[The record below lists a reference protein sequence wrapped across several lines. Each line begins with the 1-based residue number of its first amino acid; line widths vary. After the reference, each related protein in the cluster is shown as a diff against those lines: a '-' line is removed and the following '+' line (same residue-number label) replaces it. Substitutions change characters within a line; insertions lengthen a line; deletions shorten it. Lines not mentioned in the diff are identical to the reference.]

1 MDFMDKLK
9 NSAKNI
15 GDMAQDLAK
24 TAGDKAQDLA
34 RAAQEKTAYIKEL
47 SALKGE
53 IREQTGLITESKQQ
67 IAEQVLVL
75 LADGQT
81 EFSDEI
87 KQLANAV
94 TLAKAK
100 IAELEA
106 KIEDLKAAADA
117 KNPEL
122 AQELSKAIA
131 EIDREQAVDIKA
143 VADDCEDTDEK
154 AAEEK
159 ATEEKATEYV
169 TLKTE

>member
-1 MDFMDKLK
+1 MAFMDKLK
-9 NSAKNI
+9 NSAKNL

-34 RAAQEKTAYIKEL
+34 RAAQERSAYMKEL

-53 IREQTGLITESKQQ
+53 IREQVSMIAQNKEQ

-75 LADGQT
+75 LADGKT
-81 EFSDEI
+81 ELPDEV
-87 KQLANAV
+87 KELANAV
-94 TLAKAK
+94 TMAKAK

-117 KNPEL
+117 NNPEL

-131 EIDREQAVDIKA
+131 EIDREQAVDIKP
-143 VADDCEDTDEK
+143 ADAAEEK
-154 AAEEK
+154 AAEE
-159 ATEEKATEYV
+159 TETEYV
-169 TLKTE
+169 TLNTK

>member
-47 SALKGE
+47 SALKAE
-53 IREQTGLITESKQQ
+53 IREQAGMIAQNKGQ
-67 IAEQVLVL
+67 IAEQVLAL
-75 LADGQT
+75 LEDGQT

-100 IAELEA
+100 ISELEA
-106 KIEDLKAAADA
+106 KIEDLKAAASA

-143 VADDCEDTDEK
+143 AET
-154 AAEEK
+154 AEEK
-159 ATEEKATEYV
+159 ADEENAAEYT

>member
-34 RAAQEKTAYIKEL
+34 RAAQEKTAYLKEL
-47 SALKGE
+47 SALKSE
-53 IREQTGLITESKQQ
+53 IREQMELITENKGQ
-67 IAEQVLVL
+67 IAEQVFAL
-75 LADGQT
+75 LADGKT

-106 KIEDLKAAADA
+106 KIEDLKAAATA

-131 EIDREQAVDIKA
+131 EIDREQAVDIKP
-143 VADDCEDTDEK
+143 AD

-159 ATEEKATEYV
+159 ATEETETEYV
-169 TLKTE
+169 TLNTK

>member
-47 SALKGE
+47 SALKAG
-53 IREQTGLITESKQQ
+53 IREQNGLIAESKQL
-67 IAEQVLVL
+67 IAEQVLLL
-75 LADGQT
+75 LADGQS

-87 KQLANAV
+87 KQLANDV

-100 IAELEA
+100 ITDLEA
-106 KIEDLKAAADA
+106 QIEDLKAAADA

-131 EIDREQAVDIKA
+131 EIDREQAVDIKV
-143 VADDCEDTDEK
+143 VADDCGD
-154 AAEEK
+154 
-159 ATEEKATEYV
+159 TEEKADDEKAEYV
-169 TLKTE
+169 TLQTK